1 MTTKRDLEVDA
12 SVTRMHPILAS
23 VWNSNGRDEHAQDY
37 QMIAFLFRDLL
48 NFCEAK
54 GLDFDKMVEA
64 AREAVK

>member
-1 MTTKRDLEVDA
+1 
-12 SVTRMHPILAS
+12 
-23 VWNSNGRDEHAQDY
+23 
-37 QMIAFLFRDLL
+37 MIAFLFRDLL